1 MGTFGRRVSVGLAV
15 AALGAA
21 GSAMFGGVSFAG
33 DHGGDHNNEGGKG
46 GNGGETKVFCAIPIG
61 VSGAIL
67 GQSDDV
73 SQCNAYGGNGGNG
86 GNGGDG
92 GDGADY

>member
-1 MGTFGRRVSVGLAV
+1 
-15 AALGAA
+15 
-21 GSAMFGGVSFAG
+21 MFGGVALAGG
-33 DHGGDHNNEGGKG
+33 DHDGDHHHGDHNNEGGKG
-46 GNGGETKVFCAIPIG
+46 GGGGDTKVFCAIPIG

-73 SQCNAYGGNGGNG
+73 SQCNAYAGD
-86 GNGGDG
+86 GGDG

>member
-1 MGTFGRRVSVGLAV
+1 MGTFGRRVSVGLAI
-15 AALGAA
+15 AALSAA
-21 GSAMFGGVSFAG
+21 GSAMFGGVALAGEDHG
-33 DHGGDHNNEGGKG
+33 DHHGDHNNEGGKG
-46 GNGGETKVFCAIPIG
+46 GGGGDTKVFCAIPIG

-73 SQCNAYGGNGGNG
+73 SQCNAYGGNGG
-86 GNGGDG
+86 DG

>member
-1 MGTFGRRVSVGLAV
+1 MGTFGRRVSVGLAI
-15 AALGAA
+15 AALSAA
-21 GSAMFGGVSFAG
+21 GSAMFGGVAFAG
-33 DHGGDHNNEGGKG
+33 GDHDGDHNNEGGKG

-61 VSGAIL
+61 ISGAIL

-73 SQCNAYGGNGGNG
+73 SQCNAYGGD
-86 GNGGDG
+86 GGDG